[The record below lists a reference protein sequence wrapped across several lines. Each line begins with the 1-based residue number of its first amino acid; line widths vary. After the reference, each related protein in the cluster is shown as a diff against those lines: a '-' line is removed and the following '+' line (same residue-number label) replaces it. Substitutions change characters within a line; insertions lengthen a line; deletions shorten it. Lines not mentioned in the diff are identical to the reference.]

1 MNLEGVTYRRG
12 LKGGDFG
19 FSYVPKK
26 IDGAILSMQISM
38 TMMFCATILIIA
50 EKTGMLWLLFVLVVP
65 IGIFF
70 YIFIKSDKDRYNRRL
85 ETEAALNGFT
95 DDEVQLR
102 CRSVYGDEITCK
114 HRAYIIRQKGTT
126 GEFKRMFAAYL
137 SNGVTVVFPV
147 IQRTNEKGKWSLTI
161 KGEPEETSDN
171 GIVDKSLPPGEWLNR
186 MINPDKNAIVGI
198 LLYLLIWAVLLGLYV
213 YPVVHYRNQFLFF
226 WGGYLLLMVIMALIS
241 RYVFKIP
248 PKIEKVLLFPGTLAG
263 LILNLSAPIFAIL
276 AALIIPCL
284 MGIFSAAA
292 IYGLSYVLTK
302 GTLGWNLNYAL
313 FLSVASTS
321 ILTVY
326 GNKGLMKIYERSGLF
341 QSDDSKSLDNQFLGL
356 VGYIFQK
363 GNTNALVYSLYFLF
377 IVVSSINFYIHAEN
391 ANASIIES
399 GVDMAVMKAFL
410 VHIAFTNVII
420 RRREMKLSAIGLL
433 GSIMKALGA
442 DKDDK

>member
-1 MNLEGVTYRRG
+1 
-12 LKGGDFG
+12 
-19 FSYVPKK
+19 
-26 IDGAILSMQISM
+26 
-38 TMMFCATILIIA
+38 LIIA
-50 EKTGMLWLLFVLVVP
+50 EKTGMLWLLFVLVLP
-65 IGIFF
+65 ICIFF
-70 YIFIKSDKDRYNRRL
+70 YIFIKSNKDRYNRRL
-85 ETEAALNGFT
+85 ETAAALNGFT

-102 CRSVYGDEITCK
+102 CRSVYGDEITCR
-114 HRAYIIRQKGTT
+114 HRTYIIRQKGTT
-126 GEFKRMFAAYL
+126 GEFERMFSAYL
-137 SNGVTVVFPV
+137 SNGLTVVFPV
-147 IQRTNEKGKWSLTI
+147 ILRTNEKGKWSLTI
-161 KGEPEETSDN
+161 KGEPEETNDN
-171 GIVDKSLPPGEWLNR
+171 GIINKTLPPWEWLNR
-186 MINPDKNAIVGI
+186 IINPDKNAVVGI

-226 WGGYLLLMVIMALIS
+226 WGGYMLLMVIMAFIR
-241 RYVFKIP
+241 RYVFMIP

-263 LILNLSAPIFAIL
+263 LILNLSAPIIAIL

-302 GTLGWNLNYAL
+302 GALGWNLNYAL

-341 QSDDSKSLDNQFLGL
+341 QSDDSKSLENQFLGL

-363 GNTNALVYSLYFLF
+363 GNTNALVYSVYFLF
-377 IVVSSINFYIHAEN
+377 IVVSSVNFYIHAEN
-391 ANASIIES
+391 VDASIIES

-420 RRREMKLSAIGLL
+420 RRKEMKLSAIGLL
-433 GSIMKALGA
+433 DSIMKALGA

>member
-1 MNLEGVTYRRG
+1 MKLEGVTYRRG
-12 LKGGDFG
+12 LKGGNFG

-38 TMMFCATILIIA
+38 TLMLCGSILIIA
-50 EKTGMLWLLFVLVVP
+50 EKTGMLWLLFGLILPIVL
-65 IGIFF
+65 FF
-70 YIFIKSDKDRYNRRL
+70 YIFIKSNKDRYNRRL

-95 DDEVQLR
+95 DEEVQLR
-102 CRSVYGDEITCK
+102 CRSVYGAEITCK

-126 GEFKRMFAAYL
+126 GEFERMFAAYL
-137 SNGVTVVFPV
+137 SNGVTIVFPV

-161 KGEPEETSDN
+161 KGEPEETNDN
-171 GIVDKSLPPGEWLNR
+171 GIINKTLPPGVWFNR

-226 WGGYLLLMVIMALIS
+226 WGGYMLLMVIMALIR

-302 GTLGWNLNYAL
+302 GTLGWNLNYAI

-341 QSDDSKSLDNQFLGL
+341 QSDDSKSLENQFLGL

-363 GNTNALVYSLYFLF
+363 GNINAFVYSAYFLF

-433 GSIMKALGA
+433 GSIMKALGT